1 MLCRRLYAE
10 DGRFE
15 VGNIQDWQHSAM
27 YMAFLLSGAVD
38 LVAHRLPDGFLP
50 EGVEHVSKQKCS
62 LCDFPAAGNVSF
74 TNCCM
79 LRLTSADD
87 FRKVYAITS

>member
-27 YMAFLLSGAVD
+27 YMAFLLSGSVD
-38 LVAHRLPDGFLP
+38 LVAYKLPDGILP
-50 EGVEHVSKQKCS
+50 EGIEHVSEKISS
-62 LCDFPAAGNVSF
+62 LGNFTAAISP
-74 TNCCM
+74 
-79 LRLTSADD
+79 LL
-87 FRKVYAITS
+87 

>member
-1 MLCRRLYAE
+1 MLCRQLYAE

-38 LVAHRLPDGFLP
+38 LVAYKLP
-50 EGVEHVSKQKCS
+50 EGVLPEGIEHVSKETPGPCNP
-62 LCDFPAAGNVSF
+62 PAA
-74 TNCCM
+74 TTPLLLM
-79 LRLTSADD
+79 LHAAVES
-87 FRKVYAITS
+87 